1 MKLRNPILGN
11 RAKFYLVT
19 RFKVPADGLP
29 AFLIT
34 KNKMPYLVCLWSG
47 WVSQLTLLTSVPYP
61 ALPDYSTRIYIY
73 QNIFYR
79 YYKC

>member
-19 RFKVPADGLP
+19 RERFKVPAGGLP

-34 KNKMPYLVCLWSG
+34 KNKVPYLVC
-47 WVSQLTLLTSVPYP
+47 
-61 ALPDYSTRIYIY
+61 D
-73 QNIFYR
+73 
-79 YYKC
+79 